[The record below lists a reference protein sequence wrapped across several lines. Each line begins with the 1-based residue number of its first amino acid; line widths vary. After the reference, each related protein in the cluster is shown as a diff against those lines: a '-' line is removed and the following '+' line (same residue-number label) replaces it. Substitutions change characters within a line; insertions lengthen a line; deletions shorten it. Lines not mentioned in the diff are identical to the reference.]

1 MTVTPNSIPA
11 NNKYQQLQKILCFCL
26 AITSFMAVPY
36 SRSIAF
42 DWFIQLPGSYKIS
55 LFNLVEIISFST
67 AFFII
72 RLRVLAGIE
81 RRILIALLLVMAT
94 RVISLLFA
102 KQYESIQY
110 FSILR
115 FAEVLL
121 GLIILTNLLQSKA
134 NRNIFIAGLACGLL
148 IECFLGLNMVIQT
161 GGHLRG
167 IFFGIPSYQMMVLF
181 ILFLFLL
188 TKSQNLIIL
197 IFAINILLTGI
208 MATQTRAALIQ
219 LAIGMIVVIIIAYK
233 QGFFKRFAITLVAVT
248 IVHSITLYSMQSVIS
263 AAKERFEDAIKE
275 GKIHLEEDEHSVGGG
290 TIQYRL
296 YLWDKSIGAFLSHPV
311 TGIGSGSFPRQLDSL
326 PQKFGVQLERN
337 DKNLPL
343 STHNTFLGVLAETG
357 IVGITAYF
365 FWLSCI
371 IILILKYYRSSSHR
385 SFETAVAITLG
396 IFIFSDFWSQ
406 QSFLPNMTY
415 LTAYLLASLR
425 SENYNPLPSS

>member
-1 MTVTPNSIPA
+1 MTATPDCIPA
-11 NNKYQQLQKILCFCL
+11 NNKYQLLQKILCFFL
-26 AITSFMAVPY
+26 AFTSFMAVPY

-55 LFNLVEIISFST
+55 LFNLVEIISFTT
-67 AFFII
+67 ALFII
-72 RLRVLAGIE
+72 RLRILSGIE

-102 KQYESIQY
+102 KQYETIQY

-121 GLIILTNLLQSKA
+121 GLIILTNLLQSKS
-134 NRNIFIAGLACGLL
+134 NRKIFIVGLTCGLL

-188 TKSQNLIIL
+188 TKSQNLVLI

-219 LAIGMIVVIIIAYK
+219 LAVGMIAVIIIAYK
-233 QGFFKRFAITLVAVT
+233 QSFFKRFTITLVAVT
-248 IVHSITLYSMQSVIS
+248 IVHSITLYFMQSVIS
-263 AAKERFEDAIKE
+263 AAKDRFEDAIKE

-296 YLWDKSIGAFLSHPV
+296 YLWDKSIGAFLSRPV
-311 TGIGSGSFPRQLDSL
+311 TGIGSGSFARQLDSL
-326 PQKFGVQLERN
+326 PQKFGVKLDRL
-337 DKNLPL
+337 DKSTPL

-357 IVGITAYF
+357 LVGFAAYF
-365 FWLSCI
+365 FWIASVVGI
-371 IILILKYYRSSSHR
+371 ILKYYRSNHFH
-385 SFETAVAITLG
+385 SFASAVAIMLC

-415 LTAYLLASLR
+415 LTAFLLAYLR
-425 SENYNPLPSS
+425 DTIKPGAIV

>member
-1 MTVTPNSIPA
+1 
-11 NNKYQQLQKILCFCL
+11 
-26 AITSFMAVPY
+26 MAVPY
-36 SRSIAF
+36 SKSIAF

-167 IFFGIPSYQMMVLF
+167 I
-181 ILFLFLL
+181 
-188 TKSQNLIIL
+188 
-197 IFAINILLTGI
+197 
-208 MATQTRAALIQ
+208 
-219 LAIGMIVVIIIAYK
+219 
-233 QGFFKRFAITLVAVT
+233 
-248 IVHSITLYSMQSVIS
+248 
-263 AAKERFEDAIKE
+263 
-275 GKIHLEEDEHSVGGG
+275 
-290 TIQYRL
+290 
-296 YLWDKSIGAFLSHPV
+296 
-311 TGIGSGSFPRQLDSL
+311 
-326 PQKFGVQLERN
+326 
-337 DKNLPL
+337 
-343 STHNTFLGVLAETG
+343 
-357 IVGITAYF
+357 
-365 FWLSCI
+365 
-371 IILILKYYRSSSHR
+371 
-385 SFETAVAITLG
+385 
-396 IFIFSDFWSQ
+396 
-406 QSFLPNMTY
+406 
-415 LTAYLLASLR
+415 
-425 SENYNPLPSS
+425 

>member
-1 MTVTPNSIPA
+1 MTVTPDSIPA
-11 NNKYQQLQKILCFCL
+11 DNKFHLLQKILCFCL
-26 AITSFMAVPY
+26 AITSFMAIPY
-36 SRSIAF
+36 SKSIAF

-55 LFNLVEIISFST
+55 LFNLVEIISFTT
-67 AFFII
+67 AFFVI

-81 RRILIALLLVMAT
+81 RRILIALLLIMAT

-102 KQYESIQY
+102 KQYETIQY
-110 FSILR
+110 ISILR
-115 FAEVLL
+115 FVEVLL
-121 GLIILTNLLQSKA
+121 GLIILTNLLQFKA
-134 NRNIFIAGLACGLL
+134 NRKSFIVGLACGLL

-167 IFFGIPSYQMMVLF
+167 LFFGIPSYQMMVLF

-188 TKSQNLIIL
+188 TKSQNIVIIV
-197 IFAINILLTGI
+197 FSINILLTGI

-219 LAIGMIVVIIIAYK
+219 LAVGMIVVIIIAYK
-233 QGFFKRFAITLVAVT
+233 HGFFKRFALTLVAVT

-275 GKIHLEEDEHSVGGG
+275 GKIHLEEDEHSAGGG

-296 YLWDKSIGAFLSHPV
+296 YLWDKSIGAFLSHPI
-311 TGIGSGSFPRQLDSL
+311 TGIGSGSFARQLDSL
-326 PQKFGVQLERN
+326 PQKFGVKLDRI
-337 DKNLPL
+337 DKSTPL

-357 IVGITAYF
+357 IVGLTSYF
-365 FWLSCI
+365 FWI
-371 IILILKYYRSSSHR
+371 ATIAGIILKYYRGSDYN
-385 SFETAVAITLG
+385 SFASAVAIMLG

-415 LTAYLLASLR
+415 LTAFLLGYIRDTSK
-425 SENYNPLPSS
+425 PLAFV